1 MFNALIGTLLD
12 IIVRPDFTGI
22 PPGLLNGLQ
31 RLADNAAGILL
42 LVSAIGIGLSITLWV
57 VGSLVGAHSLVS
69 RAKSSLMVAASSGAL
84 LYATVIGA
92 NYMTGLFR
100 S

>member
-1 MFNALIGTLLD
+1 MFNAPIGTLLD
-12 IIVRPDFTGI
+12 IVVRPDFTGL
-22 PPGLLNGLQ
+22 PPSLLNGLQ

-42 LVSAIGIGLSITLWV
+42 LVSAVGIGLSLTLWV
-57 VGSLVGAHSLVS
+57 AGSLVGAHSLVS
-69 RAKSSLMVAASSGAL
+69 RAKSSLLVAASSGAL